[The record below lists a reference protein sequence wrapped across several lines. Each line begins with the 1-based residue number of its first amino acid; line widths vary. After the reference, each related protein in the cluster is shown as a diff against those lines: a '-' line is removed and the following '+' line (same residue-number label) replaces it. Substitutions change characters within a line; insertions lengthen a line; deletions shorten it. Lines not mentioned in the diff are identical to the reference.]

1 MTQQNAP
8 IIRIEGLSK
17 VFGSGDSAVTALKDV
32 SINIA
37 KGEIHGIIGMSG
49 AGKSTLIRLMNRLET
64 PTTGSI
70 YINGENIMD
79 LSGRSLR
86 ATRKRMSMIFQHF
99 NLLMQRNVL
108 RNVRYPM
115 EISNLSFKNL
125 SAAFKG
131 FKDKETPFRKRL
143 LSLTEAL
150 GITHVAQN
158 ARALEL
164 LGIVGL
170 QDKAKAYP
178 STLSGGQKQRV
189 AIARALASNPDVLLS
204 DEATSALDP
213 MTTQAILSLIQDINR
228 RMGITVVII
237 THEMAVIRQVCTR
250 VTIIDDGKI
259 VEEGTVDDVFTH
271 TCSAAG
277 RRLFG
282 IVDTEIVEEEKK
294 PDGDRIR
301 IVFDGASARTP
312 VVSALARE
320 CGINVNIL
328 HADMNRIGNK
338 TYGQMLIETPEN
350 ENDKLKL
357 TSYLEEQQGVSWT
370 EV

>member
-1 MTQQNAP
+1 MAQQNEP

-17 VFGSGDSAVTALKDV
+17 VFGSGETAVAALKDV

-37 KGEIHGIIGMSG
+37 RGEIHGIIGMSG
-49 AGKSTLIRLMNRLET
+49 AGKSTLIRLINRLET
-64 PTTGSI
+64 PTNGSI
-70 YINGENIMD
+70 YINGDNIMS
-79 LSGRSLR
+79 LNGRALR
-86 ATRKRMSMIFQHF
+86 AARKRMSMIFQQF

-115 EISNLSFKNL
+115 EISNFSFKKL
-125 SAAFKG
+125 AAG
-131 FKDKETPFRKRL
+131 FKSRDGASFKERILP
-143 LSLTEAL
+143 LTEAL
-150 GITHVAQN
+150 GITHTEQN
-158 ARALEL
+158 ARAMEL

-178 STLSGGQKQRV
+178 SMLSGGQKQRV

-213 MTTQAILSLIQDINR
+213 MTTQSILALIQDINR

-237 THEMAVIRQVCTR
+237 THEMAVIRQICTR

-259 VEEGTVDDVFTH
+259 VEEGPVDDVFTH
-271 TCSAAG
+271 TRSAAG

-282 IVDTEIVEEEKK
+282 IVDTETAEETKK
-294 PDGDRIR
+294 PDGNMIR
-301 IVFDGASARTP
+301 IVFDGASARKP

-320 CGINVNIL
+320 CGIDVNIL
-328 HADMNRIGNK
+328 QANMNRIGNK
-338 TYGQMLIETPEN
+338 TYGQMMIETPEN
-350 ENDKLKL
+350 KNDKRKL
-357 TSYLEEQQGVSWT
+357 TSYLEKQQGVSWT